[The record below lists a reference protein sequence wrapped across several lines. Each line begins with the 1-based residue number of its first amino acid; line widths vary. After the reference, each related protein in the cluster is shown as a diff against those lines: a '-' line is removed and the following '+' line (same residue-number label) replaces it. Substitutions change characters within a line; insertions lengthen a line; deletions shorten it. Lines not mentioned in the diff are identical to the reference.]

1 MRGSQRAFCS
11 GVPCASSVGPDE
23 VHADAADELRRP
35 GAGELLGDDV
45 VLDRTA
51 AAPAVL
57 LRPRDADE
65 PTARELRLPRAPERD
80 LVGEVVEAR
89 RQALAVLPREVRAQ
103 PVAHLVAQCGFRG
116 SRAQVH
122 DARKLPQRQTRWSIG
137 TYLRSTG
144 PV

>member
-1 MRGSQRAFCS
+1 MREQR
-11 GVPCASSVGPDE
+11 GPDE
-23 VHADAADELRRP
+23 VDADAADELRRP
-35 GAGELLGDDV
+35 GPRQLLGDDV
-45 VLDRTA
+45 VLDRA
-51 AAPAVL
+51 AAATAVL
-57 LRPRDADE
+57 LGPRDADQ
-65 PTARELRLPRAPERD
+65 PAARELRLPRPAERD

-103 PVAHLVAQCGFRG
+103 PVAHLVAQRGFGG

-137 TYLRSTG
+137 TYLRSVG